1 MKENSSIVRAI
12 VSRVGELVGLSI
24 GVAACGEVFFSFFFF
39 SDSVNVVRK

>member
-24 GVAACGEVFFSFFFF
+24 GVTACGEAFFSFFIF
-39 SDSVNVVRK
+39 SNSVKVVGK